1 MFVSLR
7 ISNALLPTLLLITI
21 AVNSAFMGAN
31 TVTSSRTI
39 MMKSTDQ
46 IPTSNFDSSNKFTRK
61 ISTAAALLLP
71 LLSFSNS
78 AKAGLFVSAEQES
91 VNSLAMFQ
99 KPVYDLLEQLRPG
112 KNQIL
117 KGGVEDSNV
126 VQQNVN
132 IYIIP
137 LQAKMA
143 EVASKLKLQVAADQT
158 RVELLPLLMKG
169 HLLELTQAIKDKKA
183 ESQFK
188 EVEEVQETL
197 TEYLKLASSK
207 YIVAAFVP
215 PRPFTDAEFFGPF
228 GCEYWGKKRVEGTNK
243 CEVIP
248 VPAK

>member
-1 MFVSLR
+1 MAV
-7 ISNALLPTLLLITI
+7 NALPKIALLLTVLLISI
-21 AVNSAFMGAN
+21 AVNSAFMRSSA
-31 TVTSSRTI
+31 VTRSKI
-39 MMKSTDQ
+39 MMMKSTDQ
-46 IPTSNFDSSNKFTRK
+46 MPTSNFESSNKLTRK
-61 ISTAAALLLP
+61 ISTAAAILFP

-78 AKAGLFVSAEQES
+78 AKAGLFLSDEQES

-143 EVASKLKLQVAADQT
+143 EVAAKLKLQATADQT

-169 HLLELTQAIKDKKA
+169 HILELTQAIKETKA

-248 VPAK
+248 AK